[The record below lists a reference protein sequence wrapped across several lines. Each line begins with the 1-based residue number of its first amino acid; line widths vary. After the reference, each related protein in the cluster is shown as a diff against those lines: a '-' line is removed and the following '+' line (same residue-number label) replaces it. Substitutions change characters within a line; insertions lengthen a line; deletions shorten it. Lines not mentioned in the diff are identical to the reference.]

1 MYVCVLVEVMKKMKM
16 MSKPKI
22 SMQHPSS
29 QNYLEENL
37 RSIISTM
44 VAQFLQKLT
53 YEEVQTTVN
62 ELLDFAEKC
71 KSLNLHESPSECS
84 YQLMTTFLEH
94 ICNNQGM
101 VDKHAFSDCCNI
113 NNTARH
119 KCFLLYKKDDAGHSD
134 IFQIPN
140 PEQICE
146 TDKENQASVK
156 ERYIYKTS
164 RKHPF
169 LYGPTILTMSA
180 CYETAIQS
188 CCQQENNTE
197 CFQIKLEPIR
207 KYIREISLRHHHL
220 CEIGIKFNHK
230 VAKSVELVLLTKK
243 QLKANFSE
251 IAQLAVDT
259 KNLHQI
265 CCEGNAVACVFGRSQ
280 LMNNI
285 CSKQTILSSKIMP
298 CCALPVPFRGECIIN
313 SENDDKPDLS
323 LLPLSRFTEDRFV
336 CKQFTDKQDDFLQE
350 FLYEYSRRHPEL
362 ALPVILRVV
371 TVYQNLLGKCC
382 KLEDPLECYR
392 HGREMFQRVVLESHE
407 RVKNHCDLHEKLG
420 DNNFHDRLMVLYT
433 KKAPQLSAQEL
444 IMFTKSMA
452 AAATRCCPL
461 SDDQQFVCMEDA
473 AKLILGALC
482 RRHEAEPINV
492 NVGHCCDDS
501 YAFRKPCFEDLQV
514 NGTYISPPLPC
525 DQIISLKEDL
535 CKAQEEEFQT
545 EKQKLLSNLVKQKPY
560 ATEMQFQSFIVD
572 FTRLVRKCCQAEKS
586 EMCFQEEELKLIE
599 KCQSLLGSKL
609 FQKTS
614 T

>member
-1 MYVCVLVEVMKKMKM
+1 MKTGRL
-16 MSKPKI
+16 I
-22 SMQHPSS
+22 SLLFFSYIKCQTLQRTLLDTAMQHTGS

-37 RSIISTM
+37 RDIISTM

-53 YEEVQTTVN
+53 YEEVQTTVK

-71 KSLNLHESPSECS
+71 KSLKMHESPSECS

-101 VDKHAFSDCCNI
+101 VDKHVFSNCCNI
-113 NNTARH
+113 NKTARH
-119 KCFLLYKKDDAGHSD
+119 KCFLLYKKDDEGHSD

-146 TDKENQASVK
+146 MDKENQVSV
-156 ERYIYKTS
+156 RGRFIYETS

-188 CCQQENNTE
+188 CCQEENNTE
-197 CFQIKLEPIR
+197 CFQIKVEPIR

-220 CEIGIKFNHK
+220 CDIGIKFNHK

-251 IAQLAVDT
+251 IAKLAVDI
-259 KNLHQI
+259 KNLHQT
-265 CCEGNAVACVFGRSQ
+265 CCEGNTVACVLGRSQ
-280 LMNNI
+280 LMNYI
-285 CSKQTILSSKIMP
+285 CSKQAILSSKIIP

-323 LLPLSRFTEDRFV
+323 SLPLSRFTEDQFV

-350 FLYEYSRRHPEL
+350 FLYEYSRRLPEL
-362 ALPVILRVV
+362 PLLVILRVV

-382 KLEDPLECYR
+382 KLQDPLECYS
-392 HGREMFQRVVLESHE
+392 HGKEMFRRVVLESHE
-407 RVKNHCDLHEKLG
+407 RVKNYCDLHEKLG

-444 IMFTKSMA
+444 IMFTKNMA

-461 SDDQQFVCMEDA
+461 SHEQQFLCMEDT

-482 RRHEAEPINV
+482 RRHEAEPVNV
-492 NVGHCCDDS
+492 GVGHCCDDS
-501 YAFRKPCFEDLQV
+501 YAFRKPCFDDLQV
-514 NGTYISPPLPC
+514 DGTYISPPLSC
-525 DQIISLKEDL
+525 DQIINFKEGL

-560 ATEMQFQSFIVD
+560 APEMQFQSIIVD
-572 FTRLVRKCCQAEKS
+572 FTHLVKMCCQAEKS
-586 EMCFQEEELKLIE
+586 EMCFQEEESKLIG
-599 KCQSLLGSKL
+599 KCQSLLGGK
-609 FQKTS
+609 
-614 T
+614 